1 MWTLSGLGK
10 LMEAVPLLLR
20 VIAGIA
26 FFGFHG
32 LEKLRPGGEWDFGES
47 FAGKGLAAAPLL
59 YVSAWLEFLGG
70 LALLLGLFT
79 RWAALALIAVM
90 FYFIFVM
97 HRGDPYRDV
106 EMYVAYAGLAFCI
119 AAVGP
124 GSLSL
129 DRLFFGRDCLN
140 ES

>member
-1 MWTLSGLGK
+1 MWTLSGLAK

-20 VIAGIA
+20 VVTGIA

-47 FAGKGLAAAPLL
+47 FAGRGLAAAPLL
-59 YVSAWLEFLGG
+59 YASAWLEFLGG

-90 FYFIFVM
+90 AYFIFVV
-97 HRGDPYRDV
+97 HRGDGYQNV

-129 DRLFFGRDCLN
+129 DRLFFGRDALN
-140 ES
+140 QS